1 MAAVFEGKVTVI
13 TGASH
18 GIGREL
24 AYQLADQGA
33 WLSLAARDAEWL
45 ESAAAQCRKRGRKAL
60 AVPTDVSE
68 QAQCRS
74 LIAQTVREYGQIDML
89 INDAGISV
97 WGKLEE
103 IQDPTVLEHIMKVNY
118 LGSAYCTFY
127 ALPYLKRAQ
136 GRIVGICSLAGKKGL
151 PALSGYAA
159 SKHAMVGFFDALRV
173 EVADYGISVTMV
185 YPDSVAT
192 ESNSPKPGAGDQAST
207 SKSNKA
213 DGMMSVRACAQLVV
227 RAAAQRR
234 REVITTQRGKI
245 LLWLNFFAPGWVDR
259 IARKTIEESRQGS
272 DTRTLERG
280 DL

>member
-1 MAAVFEGKVTVI
+1 MASVFEGKVAVI
-13 TGASH
+13 TGGSR

-33 WLSLAARDAEWL
+33 WLSLAARDAARL
-45 ESAAAQCRKRGRKAL
+45 DSTAAQCGKRGGRAL
-60 AVPTDVSE
+60 AIPTDVSE
-68 QAQCRS
+68 PDQCQN
-74 LIAQTVREYGQIDML
+74 LIMQTVREYGRIDML
-89 INDAGISV
+89 INNAGVSA

-103 IQDPTVLEHIMKVNY
+103 MQTPTVLEHIMKVNF

-127 ALPYLKRAQ
+127 ALPYLKQVR

-173 EVADYGISVTMV
+173 EVAEYGVSVTMV

-192 ESNSPKPGAGDQAST
+192 ESDPSQPSAGDQASA
-207 SKSNKA
+207 SKLKP
-213 DGMMSVRACAQLVV
+213 DGAMSAQVCAQLVL

-234 REVITTQRGKI
+234 REVITTSRGKI
-245 LLWLNFFAPGWVDR
+245 LLGLNFFAPGLVDR
-259 IARKTIEESRQGS
+259 IARKTIEQSRPSVGTMTQ
-272 DTRTLERG
+272 ERG
-280 DL
+280 EL